1 MDYPGTPGFKQRV
14 QDRYSVAQDYC
25 PELAAMLDAWQ
36 DDWNRLEEDYVK
48 TFDLSE
54 VASLYLTAHEFGDS
68 RERGAALIQLGQ
80 WFSDAGYGVA
90 LGELPDYLPLLIEFL
105 AVGPDSVGGELKDRV
120 AAVAQQIVQVLTDGH
135 PYRPLFVLLTGVLGN
150 GGSTLITDVG
160 ESPDLEDL
168 PFPLEF
174 T

>member
-1 MDYPGTPGFKQRV
+1 
-14 QDRYSVAQDYC
+14 
-25 PELAAMLDAWQ
+25 MLDAWQ

-68 RERGAALIQLGQ
+68 RDRGAALIQLAQ
-80 WFSDAGYGVA
+80 LFSDVGYGLA
-90 LGELPDYLPLLIEFL
+90 LGELPDYLPLLIELL
-105 AVGPDSVGGELKDRV
+105 AVRPDSVGKELKDRV
-120 AAVAQQIVQVLTDGH
+120 AAVAQQILQVLTDEH
-135 PYRPLFVLLTGVLGN
+135 PYRPLFGMLIGVLGN
-150 GGSTLITDVG
+150 GGSGLATDVG
-160 ESPDLEDL
+160 ENPDLEDL